1 MSDLAPKSLTT
12 MNALQQKY
20 SSVVKNDTKKKNLG
34 KFLNQPPKVDTSN
47 KDLQYFTGNPERKNA
62 SDLDFQELR

>member
-1 MSDLAPKSLTT
+1 

-34 KFLNQPPKVDTSN
+34 KFLNQPPKVETSN